1 MEEPAARGVDTG
13 GTDSLGVDPGATVVV
28 ADVDLEDVGIG
39 GSAGGV
45 AVPAPT
51 DSEVLIRVVAAGINN
66 TDINTRTAWYSK
78 SVSEATNEGGTVGFD
93 QAGDDDATWS
103 GVPMVFPRIQGAD
116 VCGFIH
122 AVGTDVDPARIGERV
137 LVRNMLRSYVDYR
150 PYECWTLGSEC
161 DGGFQSFQHQF
172 TCTCRVQLA
181 PTGCYTGYASG
192 SSFD

>member
-1 MEEPAARGVDTG
+1 MHNPLQTICPLGTKDPKISQPETMTAVLLTG
-13 GTDSLGVDPGATVVV
+13 HG
-28 ADVDLEDVGIG
+28 GIEKIEYR
-39 GSAGGV
+39 SGV

-78 SVSEATNEGGTVGFD
+78 SVSETTNEGGTVGFD

-116 VCGFIH
+116 VCGLIH
-122 AVGTDVDPARIGERV
+122 AVGTDVDPASIGERV

-161 DGGFQSFQHQF
+161 DGGFAQFAVAPRARAPQS
-172 TCTCRVQLA
+172 
-181 PTGCYTGYASG
+181 
-192 SSFD
+192 